1 MKKFI
6 TVLSTCISV
15 SFVGSVVYAKDE
27 FANVNGIEIDNTL
40 YEKLKNVG
48 YSEDEFYELDY
59 EKINKIRNMNIIN
72 YYYIENSLTS
82 TQPSFT
88 ELETCSDYSSTCSE
102 GDKKLE
108 TYITTYK
115 DNSDIKAFVRQK
127 VIWSNVPSKRYSDI
141 LTISYLDNM
150 SLETIN
156 GNANV
161 SMTIS
166 YKLTKYS
173 KTGWKHKNPKYKERT
188 SVLNKS
194 ENHSGENHDMYNHAL
209 GKYFAF
215 KFNLPN
221 DTYTNGSSSRY
232 YMIYKN
238 TYSDFNI
245 TMESN
250 FISNY
255 SDLIG
260 TSFQSHYVHQVGDG
274 NIDWGKI
281 TFTSTALYLT
291 YQTSIWAND
300 PSFDSLLFNDFSVR
314 F

>member
-1 MKKFI
+1 MKKIVTTLLIGIF
-6 TVLSTCISV
+6 LSSICSI
-15 SFVGSVVYAKDE
+15 VYAKDE
-27 FANVNGIEIDNTL
+27 FINNNGIVIADLL

-48 YSEDEFYELDY
+48 YSDDEINNLGY
-59 EKINKIRNMNIIN
+59 EKIDKIKKMNITN
-72 YYYIENSLTS
+72 YYYEESYSSS
-82 TQPSFT
+82 TN
-88 ELETCSDYSSTCSE
+88 ELLNDAETCSNYSANCSD
-102 GDKKLE
+102 GSKKLE
-108 TYITTYK
+108 TYITTYIE
-115 DNSDIKAFVRQK
+115 NSSVKAFVRQK
-127 VIWSNVPSKRYSDI
+127 VVWNDVPSKRYSDI
-141 LTISYLDNM
+141 LTVRYLDNM

-161 SMTIS
+161 SMSIS
-166 YKLTKYS
+166 YKLIKYS

-188 SVLNKS
+188 SVLNKT
-194 ENHSGENHDMYNHAL
+194 ENYNGENHDMYNHAL

-215 KFNLPN
+215 KFNLQN

-255 SDLIG
+255 SNLTG
-260 TSFQSHYVHQVGDG
+260 TSFQSHYIHQVGDG

-281 TFTSTALYLT
+281 TFTSTAPYIT
-291 YQTSIWAND
+291 YQTSFWVND
-300 PSFDSLLFNDFSVR
+300 PSFDSPLFNDFSVR